1 MNKKACWGSR
11 QNDCDV
17 AEACI
22 GAVSNGETPFSFRC
36 YVFVF
41 F

>member
-1 MNKKACWGSR
+1 MIAVYVKR
-11 QNDCDV
+11 LFD
-17 AEACI
+17 
-22 GAVSNGETPFSFRC
+22 AVSNGEASFSFRC